1 VVDFAAVKA
10 EMLVHVVAR
19 SIYKNVTIIDKKTI
33 YSLVDVVLLV
43 ADALMFVVVAAVVVV
58 VVNPKV

>member
-1 VVDFAAVKA
+1 MVDFAAVKA

-19 SIYKNVTIIDKKTI
+19 SIYKNVIIIEKKTI

-43 ADALMFVVVAAVVVV
+43 VDALVFVVVVAAVVVV
-58 VVNPKV
+58 VYPKV